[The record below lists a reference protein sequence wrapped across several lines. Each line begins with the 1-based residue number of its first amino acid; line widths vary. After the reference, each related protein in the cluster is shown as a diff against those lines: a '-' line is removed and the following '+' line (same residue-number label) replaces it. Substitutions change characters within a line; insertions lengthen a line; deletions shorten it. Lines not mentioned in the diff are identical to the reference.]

1 MTMNILILQTKAF
14 PHRANSFYYFYAQL
28 SEWLTT
34 NGTSSQLFFSYLEVD
49 DSGFENGL
57 LLPDHYLQF
66 YTPKNVEA
74 ICQFIGEKKIDVI
87 LDYSHVITGDTRRF
101 LLAIKQEHPGI
112 KLVTMIH
119 NCPSH
124 TTQLKAYE
132 LSTLLFKNV
141 HSLKQLFQF
150 LFPQLYLFLLKKVVK
165 HQNISAYHT
174 VDEVVLLSP
183 SYVPEFRELIGDKKA
198 TRLSAIPNAIQPVT
212 SNIPIKDKKK
222 EIIFVGRFAA
232 EKALPKLL
240 KIWEMVQEKLP
251 EWSLILVG
259 DGNKYKECESIIAER
274 KLSRVYLKGYQM
286 SIPYIDRASIICLT
300 SVIEGLPTVFVEAM
314 NLGVVPIGFDSFR
327 AIYDMIDHGKDG
339 IIIPN
344 EDYNAYAEAL
354 IRLATDDSLR
364 HQMANAAMQRKGSY
378 DIEHIGPLWK
388 EVFRKHQLI

>member
-1 MTMNILILQTKAF
+1 
-14 PHRANSFYYFYAQL
+14 
-28 SEWLTT
+28 
-34 NGTSSQLFFSYLEVD
+34 
-49 DSGFENGL
+49 
-57 LLPDHYLQF
+57 
-66 YTPKNVEA
+66 
-74 ICQFIGEKKIDVI
+74 
-87 LDYSHVITGDTRRF
+87 
-101 LLAIKQEHPGI
+101 
-112 KLVTMIH
+112 
-119 NCPSH
+119 
-124 TTQLKAYE
+124 
-132 LSTLLFKNV
+132 
-141 HSLKQLFQF
+141 
-150 LFPQLYLFLLKKVVK
+150 
-165 HQNISAYHT
+165 
-174 VDEVVLLSP
+174 
-183 SYVPEFRELIGDKKA
+183 
-198 TRLSAIPNAIQPVT
+198 
-212 SNIPIKDKKK
+212 
-222 EIIFVGRFAA
+222 
-232 EKALPKLL
+232 
-240 KIWEMVQEKLP
+240 MVQEKLP

-354 IRLATDDSLR
+354 IRLATDHSLR